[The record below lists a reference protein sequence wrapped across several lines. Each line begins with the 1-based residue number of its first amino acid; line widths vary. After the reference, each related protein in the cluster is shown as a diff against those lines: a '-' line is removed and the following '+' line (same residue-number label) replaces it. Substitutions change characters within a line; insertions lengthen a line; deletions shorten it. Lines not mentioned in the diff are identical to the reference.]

1 MIMWHSTLI
10 TNCDIQLEIQLAQI
24 CSSYTGSSCEWMN
37 ETSVL
42 FSPFL
47 RKLKSVYEKRRRKKN
62 NSRND
67 ARNKK
72 RITYEEQRRKIE
84 RYRKGKQ

>member
-1 MIMWHSTLI
+1 MIMWHNILI

-47 RKLKSVYEKRRRKKN
+47 RKLKSVYEKRRKKN

>member
-1 MIMWHSTLI
+1 MKK
-10 TNCDIQLEIQLAQI
+10 E
-24 CSSYTGSSCEWMN
+24 E
-37 ETSVL
+37 
-42 FSPFL
+42 
-47 RKLKSVYEKRRRKKN
+47 KKN